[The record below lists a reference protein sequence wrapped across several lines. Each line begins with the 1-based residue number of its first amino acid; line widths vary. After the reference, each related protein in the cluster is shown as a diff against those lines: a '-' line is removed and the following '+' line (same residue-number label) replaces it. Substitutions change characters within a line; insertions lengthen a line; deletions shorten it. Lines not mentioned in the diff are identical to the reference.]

1 METIRHDLTFFS
13 FSSPSFQPRKSSPP
27 SRPRLARRTS
37 ISALLCVAAAAPHLA
52 QGAPDTQ
59 SIEPLVITAT
69 RTAKPLAETAAQA
82 TIITRDDIDSGNSLN
97 LLDLLQQRAGVEIR
111 SNGGPGQTS
120 NVFIRGANGT
130 HTLVLVDGQ
139 RVASSTSGTAA
150 FENIPLALIERIE
163 IVRGPRSGL
172 YGSDA
177 IGGVIQI
184 FTRSGNRNAGYA
196 VIGGGSFATRNA
208 SAGLSALFG
217 ETSLTIGAGYQKV
230 NAPSATNAAA
240 GAFTFNPDRDPYE
253 NANGKFA
260 VSHRLDANNKLAFDA
275 WQSQG
280 KTSFDG
286 GPGDTET
293 VNKQTLS
300 GFALKSDNQFV
311 PGWNS
316 RLSLGQTSD
325 DIRVQSSFP
334 GDFKTRQKLVSWQ
347 NDIAVGRGEI
357 SVGAERRDERVSGT
371 TKYTDSSRV
380 TDSVFVAAS
389 QKMGMVSLSAN
400 VRRDREDQ
408 FGNRTTGGASAGLQ
422 LSPAQLLYV
431 SGANAFRAP
440 SFNDLYFPGF
450 SNPLLQPEKSRSG
463 EIGWRFTSRELRA
476 NAAYFDNRID
486 NLIAFDFVTS
496 KPQNVQRA
504 RIRGIEAGFNTTFF
518 SIDWRADVTVQEARN
533 TLTDKRLRSRA
544 KVFGALGAGQTL
556 DAWQW
561 RIDMVANDAR
571 FDSANEAPVSR
582 LSGYALMNANVR
594 YAIDPQWKIELIGN
608 NLTDRRYALA
618 RGYEPLGRTLLLN
631 LRFDSK

>member
-13 FSSPSFQPRKSSPP
+13 SLLPSSKRNPRPP
-27 SRPRLARRTS
+27 SHPRFARRTGAS
-37 ISALLCVAAAAPHLA
+37 AVSRALLLVAVSA
-52 QGAPDTQ
+52 QASATPQ
-59 SIEPLVITAT
+59 AIEPLIVTAT
-69 RTAKPLAETAAQA
+69 RSEKPLAETAAQA
-82 TIITRDDIDSGNSLN
+82 TIITREEIESGNSLT
-97 LLDLLQQRAGVEIR
+97 LLDLLQQRAGIEIR
-111 SNGGPGQTS
+111 STGGPGQTS

-150 FENIPLALIERIE
+150 FENIPLALIEKIE
-163 IVRGPRSGL
+163 VVKGPRSGL

-184 FTRSGNRNAGYA
+184 FTRNGSRNAGYI
-196 VIGGGSFATRNA
+196 VVGGGSFATRNA
-208 SAGLSALFG
+208 SAGLSAVFG
-217 ETSLTIGAGYQKV
+217 ETSLTLGAGYQKV

-260 VSHRLDANNKLAFDA
+260 VQHRLDANNKLAFDA

-280 KTSFDG
+280 KTNFDG

-311 PGWNS
+311 PGWQS

-334 GDFKTRQKLVSWQ
+334 GDFKTRQKLVGWQ
-347 NDIAVGRGEI
+347 NDVAIGRGEVSI
-357 SVGAERRDERVSGT
+357 GVEHRDEAVSGT

-380 TDSVFVAAS
+380 TDSLFVAAS
-389 QKMGMVSLSAN
+389 QKFGAVSLSAN
-400 VRRDREDQ
+400 VRRDQEDQ
-408 FGNRTTGGASAGLQ
+408 FGNRTTGGASVGVQ
-422 LSPAQLLYV
+422 LSPSQLLYV

-463 EIGWRFTSRELRA
+463 EIGWRFTSRALHA

-504 RIRGIEAGFNTTFF
+504 RIRGIEAGVNTTLFG
-518 SIDWRADVTVQEARN
+518 IDWRADVTVQDAEN
-533 TLTDKRLRSRA
+533 TLTDKRLRGRA
-544 KVFGALGAGQTL
+544 KVFGAIGAGQTL
-556 DAWQW
+556 GAWQW
-561 RIDMVANDAR
+561 RADVVANDAR
-571 FDSANEAPVSR
+571 FDSANEAPASR
-582 LSGYALMNANVR
+582 LGGYALVNANVR
-594 YAIDPQWKIELIGN
+594 YSINQQWKIEVIGN

-618 RGYEPLGRTLLLN
+618 RGYEPLGRNVLLN
-631 LRFDSK
+631 VRFDSK